1 MKENFGI
8 RLQKAL
14 DTLNM
19 KQTELDE
26 KQKENAINVIKLI
39 KNNETINIKF

>member
-14 DTLNM
+14 NTLNM